1 MGPNNWTIKD
11 LLRVSTEYLKNKHFP
26 SPRLDAE
33 LLLAHQLKLDRV
45 SLYLRY
51 DQPLKES
58 EVSGFRSL
66 IRRRLK
72 HEPLQ
77 YITGVQEFWSLDF
90 MVNPYVLIPRPE
102 SEVLVEEAIAL
113 IRGAFLPPNTGPKI
127 LDLGCGSGALA
138 VSLAKELSDVKIW
151 VTDISEEALGV
162 ARQNADRHEVLERIQ
177 FRRGNLWQALTE
189 EEGLFD
195 IIVSNPPYVAI
206 EEYDDLPPEVRD
218 YEPRHALDG
227 REKGLFY
234 IEKIIREGPD
244 YLEPGGW
251 IILEMSPSQ
260 IEWAFGLF
268 EQIGI
273 YSALKRIKDYSHSYR
288 VLAAQKA

>member
-51 DQPLKES
+51 DQPLNES

-113 IRGAFLPPNTGPKI
+113 IRGGFLPQNSGPKI

-138 VSLAKELSDVKIW
+138 VSLATELSDVKIW
-151 VTDISEEALGV
+151 ATDISEEALGL

-189 EEGLFD
+189 EDGLFD

-227 REKGLFY
+227 RDKGLFY

-260 IEWAFGLF
+260 IEWSFGLF

-288 VLAAQKA
+288 MLAAQKA